1 MNLSKGKSLKI
12 QSTLTDEDRK
22 LIAEEEELLKQVQD
36 GIRAS
41 FEKRKTN
48 LSRVAQRL
56 EHLRDEAASAKN
68 SDLPALFD
76 QMNTQRALMD
86 RPPEEKL
93 PEPLSPY
100 FAHMKLRENNRNK
113 DVLLGHI
120 TFLDTVKTPVIDWR
134 HAPVSRIFFNYR
146 EGEEYEEELPGRLAE
161 GTVEAR
167 RVLTIERGKLVN
179 IITPAKTLA
188 LNEDDEWVVD
198 NRNSMP
204 SLKGGAGQASRSQS
218 IGTGQSGSA
227 SPEIAALLDPEQ
239 YRLLNSAEDDPLLIL
254 GGAGCG
260 KTTVALHR
268 MAYLNYKDKRK
279 FAQSKMIVIVP
290 EQGLV
295 HLSKKLLNSLHLNK
309 VEISTFESWIAK
321 QARFLIKSLPKKI
334 YYWTPGNVIRFKRH
348 PAIRVAFKELV
359 AQQAD
364 ELSKTIEEKLP
375 GSQKVVGLLRK
386 RTDLAI
392 LERLELVEKEY
403 IQELPGDE
411 SKSKQQRIAVIK
423 DNFKKY
429 RKQLMDV
436 ANDRMDL
443 FSNKDMLDW
452 IAKHSDGQLTES
464 MVKEV
469 LSHSIEQFNR
479 SSSQRYNNI
488 DTTKLETIDGKSLAE
503 DDADELAGTIDSE
516 DFSILLE
523 LYFYKAGRA
532 KTGRSRLKQYT
543 QMVIDEAQ
551 DLAPLE
557 RNVLGRCLHPD
568 AAVTIAGDSAQQIDP
583 STSFN
588 SWETV
593 LEELGVTRVSANH
606 LTTTYRSSTQIA
618 NFAHQVLGPIAP
630 RTKPVSIKEGA
641 PVSLSCFKTDGQM
654 SLMLNEALTD
664 LMLNEPHAS
673 VAIIAKE
680 IDTAKKIYDVLR
692 DVPKVRFVPDGDFE
706 FRPGIEIT
714 DASQVKGLEF
724 DYVIIPDASYNVYKD
739 KPEDRR
745 LLHVAATRA
754 IHQLWVISLVKESSI
769 IDFPAE

>member
-1 MNLSKGKSLKI
+1 M
-12 QSTLTDEDRK
+12 
-22 LIAEEEELLKQVQD
+22 
-36 GIRAS
+36 
-41 FEKRKTN
+41 
-48 LSRVAQRL
+48 
-56 EHLRDEAASAKN
+56 
-68 SDLPALFD
+68 
-76 QMNTQRALMD
+76 
-86 RPPEEKL
+86 
-93 PEPLSPY
+93 
-100 FAHMKLRENNRNK
+100 
-113 DVLLGHI
+113 
-120 TFLDTVKTPVIDWR
+120 
-134 HAPVSRIFFNYR
+134 
-146 EGEEYEEELPGRLAE
+146 
-161 GTVEAR
+161 
-167 RVLTIERGKLVN
+167 
-179 IITPAKTLA
+179 
-188 LNEDDEWVVD
+188 
-198 NRNSMP
+198 
-204 SLKGGAGQASRSQS
+204 
-218 IGTGQSGSA
+218 
-227 SPEIAALLDPEQ
+227 
-239 YRLLNSAEDDPLLIL
+239 
-254 GGAGCG
+254 
-260 KTTVALHR
+260 
-268 MAYLNYKDKRK
+268 
-279 FAQSKMIVIVP
+279 
-290 EQGLV
+290 
-295 HLSKKLLNSLHLNK
+295 
-309 VEISTFESWIAK
+309 
-321 QARFLIKSLPKKI
+321 
-334 YYWTPGNVIRFKRH
+334 
-348 PAIRVAFKELV
+348 
-359 AQQAD
+359 
-364 ELSKTIEEKLP
+364 
-375 GSQKVVGLLRK
+375 
-386 RTDLAI
+386 
-392 LERLELVEKEY
+392 VEKEY